1 MKDLIIINSYTP
13 DYEREELLRK
23 FVNQIDNTNFDIM
36 VVSHSRLPDDLYEK
50 VDYFIFDKENEILTN
65 IESKYDSWWANEHFK
80 INTTEAR
87 QFNHSV
93 AAYKLFFIG
102 INNAKML
109 GYKKVHIIE
118 YDTSLNNMSH
128 FNNNSKLLD
137 NHSLVYYKTNYRPVL
152 ISFPMSFNLDK
163 LNEEWFKPQ
172 KNKIIHGKYK
182 TLEDLEFFLIR
193 QQQDTF
199 YKSHETLKD
208 GSIKINLYA
217 SFGKEIWTCPLVN
230 KSNDLIL
237 FVNNKNKEEL
247 KIKVVINENI
257 IKNLVTKPNHWS
269 IIRLSKY
276 EDTNKLLIIKQDKQI
291 VEYDFDKID
300 KDTYKIKNYIVNKN
314 E

>member
-23 FVNQIDNTNFDIM
+23 FVNQIDKTNFDIM

-65 IESKYDSWWANEHFK
+65 IDSKYQSWWGNEHFK

-102 INNAKML
+102 INNAKIL

-137 NHSLVYYKTNYRPVL
+137 NHSLVYYKTNYTPVL

-163 LNEEWFKPQ
+163 LNEEWFKTQ
-172 KNKIIHGKYK
+172 KNKIINGKYK
-182 TLEDLEFFLIR
+182 TLEDLEFFLIT
-193 QQQDTF
+193 QQQDTH
-199 YKSHETLKD
+199 YKSHEILKD

-217 SFGKEIWTCPLVN
+217 SFGKEIWTCPLVDE
-230 KSNDLIL
+230 SNDLIL

-247 KIKVVINENI
+247 KVKAVINENT
-257 IKNLVTKPNHWS
+257 IKNLVTKPNYWS
-269 IIRLSKY
+269 IIRLCKY
-276 EDTNKLLIIKQDKQI
+276 EDINKLLIIKQDNNI
-291 VEYDFDKID
+291 INYDFTKID
-300 KDTYKIKNYIVNKN
+300 KETYKLKNYIVKKK
-314 E
+314 

>member
-23 FVNQIDNTNFDIM
+23 FVNQIDKTNFDIM

-65 IESKYDSWWANEHFK
+65 IDSKYESWWGNEHFK

-137 NHSLVYYKTNYRPVL
+137 NHSLVYYKTNYTPVL

-163 LNEEWFKPQ
+163 LNEEWFKSQ

-182 TLEDLEFFLIR
+182 TLEDLEFFLIT
-193 QQQDTF
+193 QQQDTH
-199 YKSHETLKD
+199 YKSHETLED
-208 GSIKINLYA
+208 GSIKINLYY
-217 SFGKEIWTCPLVN
+217 SFGKEIWTCPLVDE
-230 KSNDLIL
+230 SSDLIL

-247 KIKVVINENI
+247 KIKAVINENT
-257 IKNLVTKPNHWS
+257 IKNLVTKPNYWS
-269 IIRLSKY
+269 IIRLCKY
-276 EDTNKLLIIKQDKQI
+276 EDINKLLIIKQDNNI
-291 VEYDFDKID
+291 INYDFTKID
-300 KDTYKIKNYIVNKN
+300 KETYKLKNYIVKKK
-314 E
+314 

>member
-65 IESKYDSWWANEHFK
+65 IESKYDSWYGTKSFEIH
-80 INTTEAR
+80 TTEAR

-93 AAYKLFFIG
+93 AAYKLLFIG

-109 GYKKVHIIE
+109 GYKKAHIIE
-118 YDTSLNNMSH
+118 YDTSLNDMSH
-128 FNNNSKLLD
+128 FINNSKLLD
-137 NHSLVYYKTNYRPVL
+137 NYSVIYYKTNYTPSL
-152 ISFPMSFNLDK
+152 ISFPMSFNIDK
-163 LNEEWFKPQ
+163 LNEEWFKLQ
-172 KNKIIHGKYK
+172 KSKIISGKYK
-182 TLEDLEFFLIR
+182 TLEDLEFFLIK
-193 QQQDTF
+193 QQQNTHH
-199 YKSHETLKD
+199 KSHKTLED
-208 GSIKINLYA
+208 GSIEINLYA
-217 SFGKEIWTCPLVN
+217 SFGKEIWTCPLVDE
-230 KSNDLIL
+230 SNDLIL
-237 FVNNKNKEEL
+237 FVDNKNKEEL

-291 VEYDFDKID
+291 IEYDFDKID

>member
-23 FVNQIDNTNFDIM
+23 FVNQIDKTNFDIM

-65 IESKYDSWWANEHFK
+65 IDSKYQSWWGNEHFK

-102 INNAKML
+102 INNAKIL

-137 NHSLVYYKTNYRPVL
+137 NHSLVYYKTNYTPAL

-163 LNEEWFKPQ
+163 LNEEWFKTQ
-172 KNKIIHGKYK
+172 KNKIINGKYK
-182 TLEDLEFFLIR
+182 TLEDLEFFLIT
-193 QQQDTF
+193 QQQDTH
-199 YKSHETLKD
+199 YKSHEILKD
-208 GSIKINLYA
+208 GGIKINLYA
-217 SFGKEIWTCPLVN
+217 SFGKEIWTCPLVDE
-230 KSNDLIL
+230 SSDLIL

-247 KIKVVINENI
+247 KVKAVINENT
-257 IKNLVTKPNHWS
+257 IKNLVTKPNYWS
-269 IIRLSKY
+269 IIRLCKY
-276 EDTNKLLIIKQDKQI
+276 EDINKLLIIKQDNNI
-291 VEYDFDKID
+291 INYDFTKID
-300 KDTYKIKNYIVNKN
+300 KETYKLKNYIVKKK
-314 E
+314 